1 MAEQKPR
8 KRVKDLKVHEI
19 SFVDNPA
26 VPKARFLIVKRHEE
40 GGDTVNLEGK
50 DNPGDEKD
58 VAAIVAKEAGEE
70 LTKQQIKA
78 MEAARTMIT
87 ALMGKRGDLPP
98 FFRRQVMEMDIAID
112 EFMRERNALLRR
124 ADPDEGNG
132 AEGEEAPQAKAEA
145 TPEVKSEEATEEK
158 ARKIPEVKSEEATEE
173 KAGHTD
179 EDEEGKE
186 KAGHKPNKQKCP
198 PFMVFDEESGK
209 CVPKKKEKGE
219 KSEKVEE
226 TEDEKSAPRDGGGGD
241 ALKEASTLELSAA
254 QKKRVDKLIQKYE
267 ASKEK

>member
-8 KRVKDLKVHEI
+8 KRVKELKVHEI
-19 SFVDNPA
+19 SFVDSPA

-58 VAAIVAKEAGEE
+58 VAATVAKEAGEE

-124 ADPDEGNG
+124 AEGADDE
-132 AEGEEAPQAKAEA
+132 AAVEETVKAEEKA
-145 TPEVKSEEATEEK
+145 AEKAAETTEEK
-158 ARKIPEVKSEEATEE
+158 AEETTEE

-179 EDEEGKE
+179 EKEEEEGKE
-186 KAGHKPNKQKCP
+186 KAGHKDKQKCP

-209 CVPKKKEKGE
+209 CVPKKKEKGD
-219 KSEKVEE
+219 KAEKVEE
-226 TEDEKSAPRDGGGGD
+226 NEEEKSAPRDGGGGD
-241 ALKEASTLELSAA
+241 ALKVAATLELSAA
-254 QKKRVDKLIQKYE
+254 QKKRVDKLI
-267 ASKEK
+267 EKHNKK